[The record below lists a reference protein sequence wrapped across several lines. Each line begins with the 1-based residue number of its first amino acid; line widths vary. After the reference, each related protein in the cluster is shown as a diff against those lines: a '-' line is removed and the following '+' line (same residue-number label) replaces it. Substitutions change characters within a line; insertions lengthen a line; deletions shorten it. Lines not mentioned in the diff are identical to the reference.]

1 MALQILHQL
10 EAASGRLEKEAILK
24 AHATD
29 PVFKEVCRLTLDPL
43 VNFYI
48 KKLPEAG
55 VARPGA
61 DVWSLNEALESI
73 KTHLATRA
81 LRGNAATTHVHRLL
95 TCLEPD
101 DREVLRRVLGRNL
114 KCGVS
119 ESTVEKIWPD
129 LKLSY
134 PCMLVSP
141 MDSKTK
147 LSFPMYS
154 QVKSDGARFNAIIE
168 NRAVHYRSR
177 NGKEIDLFGSMDHE
191 FLEMA
196 GGRDLVFDGELLVV
210 GPDGKPLD
218 RKTGNG
224 LLTKFQKG
232 TGSKTVAASLRAVV
246 WDLIPLEEFRKGKG
260 TQTYRE
266 RYATL
271 LAALQTP
278 GVSKVV
284 GVETTT
290 AHEPRPL
297 IPAVF
302 AGLKFCRRPE
312 VITLEGRGA
321 IEAEMVDL
329 QFNTF
334 VDDDGRKFTA
344 GHIAQLRGDASE
356 GVLLTEFVLQLDLGT
371 AELGLVERL
380 SNFDVLDFIPAEPA
394 GLTDKAISSN
404 VLDLL
409 KNRAGLDRDDDID
422 LARRRVEHWLDDGLG
437 KTTRGI
443 EGTYRARHGILGKR
457 LSFTERD
464 EAEDELLGDR
474 GTVSLDAD
482 GAD

>member
-43 VNFYI
+43 TNFYI

-55 VARPGA
+55 PKPTG
-61 DVWSLNEALESI
+61 DPWSLDKALKSI
-73 KTHLATRA
+73 EEWLATRKM
-81 LRGNAATTHVHRLL
+81 RGKSATTHLERLFA
-95 TCLEPD
+95 CVSED
-101 DREVLRRVLGRNL
+101 DQEVLRRVLGRNL

-141 MDSKTK
+141 MDSKIK

-168 NRAVHYRSR
+168 NRVVQYRSR

-196 GGRDLVFDGELLVV
+196 GGKDLVFDGELLVV

-290 AHEPRPL
+290 
-297 IPAVF
+297 VQS
-302 AGLKFCRRPE
+302 
-312 VITLEGRGA
+312 LEQA
-321 IEAEMVDL
+321 LDIYKHKVAE
-329 QFNTF
+329 
-334 VDDDGRKFTA
+334 G
-344 GHIAQLRGDASE
+344 E
-356 GVLLTEFVLQLDLGT
+356 E
-371 AELGLVERL
+371 GLVLKDPKGTWE
-380 SNFDVLDFIPAEPA
+380 
-394 GLTDKAISSN
+394 DKRVKHQIK
-404 VLDLL
+404 L
-409 KNRAGLDRDDDID
+409 KE
-422 LARRRVEHWLDDGLG
+422 V
-437 KTTRGI
+437 
-443 EGTYRARHGILGKR
+443 
-457 LSFTERD
+457 
-464 EAEDELLGDR
+464 
-474 GTVSLDAD
+474 LDAD
-482 GAD
+482 LKVVGFTPGEGKYAGKIGSLMVESSDGKVKTSVGTGLSDADRSLPFSHYEGRIVEIRYNARITDKKTGETSLFLPVFECVRVDKDVASSDSDIK

>member
-24 AHATD
+24 RNSTD
-29 PVFKEVCRLTLDPL
+29 LTLKEAFRLALDPS

-48 KKLPEAG
+48 KQIPAPDASK
-55 VARPGA
+55 GA
-61 DVWSLNEALESI
+61 ERISLECALCELKSR
-73 KTHLATRA
+73 LCSRL
-81 LRGNAATTHVHRLL
+81 LRGHDARDHVAFMLGCM
-95 TCLEPD
+95 TSD

-290 AHEPRPL
+290 
-297 IPAVF
+297 VQS
-302 AGLKFCRRPE
+302 
-312 VITLEGRGA
+312 LEQA
-321 IEAEMVDL
+321 LDIYKHKVAE
-329 QFNTF
+329 
-334 VDDDGRKFTA
+334 G
-344 GHIAQLRGDASE
+344 E
-356 GVLLTEFVLQLDLGT
+356 E
-371 AELGLVERL
+371 GLVLKDPKGTWE
-380 SNFDVLDFIPAEPA
+380 
-394 GLTDKAISSN
+394 DKRVKHQIK
-404 VLDLL
+404 L
-409 KNRAGLDRDDDID
+409 KE
-422 LARRRVEHWLDDGLG
+422 V
-437 KTTRGI
+437 
-443 EGTYRARHGILGKR
+443 
-457 LSFTERD
+457 
-464 EAEDELLGDR
+464 
-474 GTVSLDAD
+474 LDAD
-482 GAD
+482 LKVVGFTPGEGKYAGKIGSLMVESSDGKVKTSVGTGLSDADRSLPFSHYDGRIVEIRYNARITDKKTGETSLFLPVFECVRVDKDVASSDSDIK

>member
-29 PVFKEVCRLTLDPL
+29 QTFKEVCRLTLDPL

-48 KKLPEAG
+48 KKLPEPDASKG
-55 VARPGA
+55 VIQPPEIIR
-61 DVWSLNEALESI
+61 LEHALQDLTS
-73 KTHLATRA
+73 KLCSRL
-81 LRGNAATTHVHRLL
+81 LRGHDARDHVAFLL
-95 TCLEPD
+95 GCLTED

-266 RYATL
+266 RYMAL

-290 AHEPRPL
+290 VQSLDQALDIYKRKV
-297 IPAVF
+297 A
-302 AGLKFCRRPE
+302 
-312 VITLEGRGA
+312 EG
-321 IEAEMVDL
+321 EE
-329 QFNTF
+329 
-334 VDDDGRKFTA
+334 
-344 GHIAQLRGDASE
+344 
-356 GVLLTEFVLQLDLGT
+356 
-371 AELGLVERL
+371 GLVLKDPKGPWE
-380 SNFDVLDFIPAEPA
+380 
-394 GLTDKAISSN
+394 DKRVKHQIK
-404 VLDLL
+404 L
-409 KNRAGLDRDDDID
+409 KE
-422 LARRRVEHWLDDGLG
+422 V
-437 KTTRGI
+437 
-443 EGTYRARHGILGKR
+443 
-457 LSFTERD
+457 
-464 EAEDELLGDR
+464 
-474 GTVSLDAD
+474 LDAD
-482 GAD
+482 LKVVGFTPGEGKYAGKIGSLMVESSDGKVKTSVGTGLSDADRSLPFSHYEGRIVEIRYNARITDKKTGETSLFLPVFECVRVDKDVASSDSDIK